1 MVVGAVAGQYAVYAW
16 PSPDRL
22 AQLGNGGRVDMSL
35 IQSGSLSGGGFSVR
49 MDPAHMPQGVIA
61 GNGHVDLRVVVTDGD
76 REAAWD
82 TSVSSQ
88 NGRWNTTRAHTA
100 RLTGVDQV
108 TLNLASE
115 TAELA
120 SDPRDKQIG
129 QGATSVGAAR
139 KAGGQLKGSEKTL
152 TVKRAGSG
160 YFRRSGI
167 VNAPTETCVTSAG
180 TWHYGLREHFA
191 KVFGWSGA
199 KGTMDFDTGS
209 SHTLGVGVDGG
220 SGFRQSGTASIATSS
235 GATVTGIADA
245 NVLNRVNYRDY
256 ISSCGYTTRKPMG
269 FYAILPSGDFTY
281 AGDTNYT
288 TGCSYYYPGGTPWK
302 SSVTNYT
309 YSAGVDIG
317 PVNVS
322 AQSGWN
328 TATKMTYNVT
338 SRSKICGSSSAG
350 WLSSSGASS
359 AAW

>member
-1 MVVGAVAGQYAVYAW
+1 MAQASGPSAGAETLRGVVVGAVAGQYAVYAW

-22 AQLGNGGRVDMSL
+22 AQLGNGERVETRL
-35 IQSGSLSGGGFSVR
+35 IQSGSLSGGRFSVR

-61 GNGHVDLRVVVTDGD
+61 GNGQVDLRVVVTDGD

-88 NGRWNTTRAHTA
+88 SGRWNTTRAHTA

-120 SDPRDKQIG
+120 SDPRDKQLDR
-129 QGATSVGAAR
+129 GATSVGAAR
-139 KAGGQLKGSEKTL
+139 KAGGQLNSSDKTL

-160 YFRRSGI
+160 YFR
-167 VNAPTETCVTSAG
+167 
-180 TWHYGLREHFA
+180 
-191 KVFGWSGA
+191 
-199 KGTMDFDTGS
+199 S
-209 SHTLGVGVDGG
+209 S
-220 SGFRQSGTASIATSS
+220 
-235 GATVTGIADA
+235 GIADA
-245 NVLNRVNYRDY
+245 NVKNRVNYRDY
-256 ISSCGYTTRKPMG
+256 NSSCGYTTRKPMG